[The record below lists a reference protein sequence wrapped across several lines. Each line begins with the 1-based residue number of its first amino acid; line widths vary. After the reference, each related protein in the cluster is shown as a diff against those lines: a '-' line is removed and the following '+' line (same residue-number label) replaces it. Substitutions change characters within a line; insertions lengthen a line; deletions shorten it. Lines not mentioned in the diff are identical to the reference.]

1 MALPMLWCGPSSVSE
16 RRHDAH
22 VRPGGDA
29 RAIFVRLP
37 AVRTAAR
44 GAVLMD
50 INTMFGV
57 LLTAFLVIVVLC
69 VKPLGSYIA
78 DVMQLP
84 GDTQARHDRQ
94 VRPNF
99 VLRTG
104 ARFEALLY
112 RLSGIDPRQEM
123 SWTRY
128 AIALLLFNVLGAV
141 VVYGLQRLQL
151 FFPLNPQRFAAVSPD
166 SSFNTAVSFITNT
179 NWQGYSGEST
189 MGYLVQMAG
198 LAVQNF
204 LSAATGIVVAIAL
217 IRGFARHTVKTIG
230 NFWGDVPRA
239 TLHVLLPL
247 SAVLA
252 LVLVSQGEMQNFD
265 GYKDAT
271 TVEKIT
277 YQNPKTDADGN
288 PIKDAAGNPVTE
300 TATTQTQTLPMGP
313 IASQEAIKEL
323 GTNGGGFYNA
333 NSAHPYENPTPLT
346 NLLEMLAIFIIPFA
360 LTYTFGKMVG
370 DTRQGWVVLAAMLIL
385 FVPLVMMAFHSEQ
398 QGNPLIAKQG
408 IDQVASAA
416 QPGGNMEGKETRF
429 GIAASALFAAVTTAT
444 SCGAVNSMHDSM
456 TPLGGFVPLFLI
468 ELGEVAPG
476 GVGTGMYSILIFAIL
491 GVFIAGL
498 MIGRTPEYIG
508 KKIEALEMKL
518 ASIFI
523 LTTPFVVLIGTAVA
537 VVTVAGKAGV
547 ANPGA
552 HGFSEILY
560 AFSSAANNNG
570 SAFAGLSA
578 NTVFYNV
585 STGLAMFIARFW
597 PIVAALAIAGSLA
610 AKKRVP
616 VTEGTMP
623 THGPLFVALL
633 VGSILLI
640 GVLTYVPAL
649 ALGPVVEHFM
659 LAAAAK

>member
-1 MALPMLWCGPSSVSE
+1 MSANTTFGLL
-16 RRHDAH
+16 
-22 VRPGGDA
+22 
-29 RAIFVRLP
+29 
-37 AVRTAAR
+37 
-44 GAVLMD
+44 LM
-50 INTMFGV
+50 
-57 LLTAFLVIVVLC
+57 AFLGIEVLC
-69 VKPLGSYIA
+69 AKPLGSYIA
-78 DVMQLP
+78 DVME
-84 GDTQARHDRQ
+84 GRS
-94 VRPNF
+94 NF
-99 VLRTG
+99 ALRAG
-104 ARFEALLY
+104 SRIEGLFY
-112 RLSGIDPRQEM
+112 RLCGIDSGEEM
-123 SWTRY
+123 SWKQY

-141 VVYGLQRLQL
+141 IVYGLQRLQL
-151 FFPLNPQRFAAVSPD
+151 FLPLNPQKFPAVSPD

-204 LSAATGIVVAIAL
+204 MSAASGIVVAIAL
-217 IRGFARHTVKTIG
+217 VRGFVRHTVSTIG
-230 NFWGDVPRA
+230 NFWVDITRS
-239 TLHVLLPL
+239 TLYVLLPL

-252 LVLVSQGEMQNFD
+252 LVLVSQGVIQNFD
-265 GYKDAT
+265 AYKDAT
-271 TVEKIT
+271 TVEKII

-288 PIKDAAGNPVTE
+288 PLKDAAGNAVTE

-313 IASQEAIKEL
+313 IASQESIKEL

-360 LTYTFGKMVG
+360 LTYTFGRMVG

-385 FVPLVMMAFHSEQ
+385 FVPLVITAFHSEQ
-398 QGNPLIAKQG
+398 QGNPLVAQQG
-408 IDQVASAA
+408 IDQIPSAV

-429 GIAASALFAAVTTAT
+429 GIAASALFTAITTAT
-444 SCGAVNSMHDSM
+444 SCGAVNTMHDSM

-476 GVGTGMYSILIFAIL
+476 GVGTGLYSILMFAIL

-498 MIGRTPEYIG
+498 MIGRTPEYLG

-518 ASIFI
+518 ASVFI

-547 ANPGA
+547 ANPGP

-585 STGLAMFIARFW
+585 ATGLAMFIARFW

-610 AKKRVP
+610 SKKRVP

-623 THGPLFVALL
+623 THGPLFVVLL
-633 VGSILLI
+633 IGSILLI

-659 LAAAAK
+659 LATAK

>member
-1 MALPMLWCGPSSVSE
+1 MSV
-16 RRHDAH
+16 
-22 VRPGGDA
+22 
-29 RAIFVRLP
+29 
-37 AVRTAAR
+37 
-44 GAVLMD
+44 
-50 INTMFGV
+50 NTMFG
-57 LLTAFLVIVVLC
+57 LLLFAFLGIELLC
-69 VKPLGSYIA
+69 VKPLGSYMA
-78 DVMQLP
+78 DVME
-84 GDTQARHDRQ
+84 G
-94 VRPNF
+94 RPNF
-99 VLRTG
+99 ALRAG
-104 ARFEALLY
+104 ARIEGLLY
-112 RLSGIDPRQEM
+112 RLCGVDSREEM
-123 SWTRY
+123 SWKQY

-141 VVYGLQRLQL
+141 FVYALQRLQL
-151 FFPLNPQRFAAVSPD
+151 FLPLNPQKFPAVSPD

-204 LSAATGIVVAIAL
+204 MSAATGIVVAIAVV
-217 IRGFARHTVKTIG
+217 RGFARHTVKTIG
-230 NFWGDVPRA
+230 NFWVDITRS
-239 TLHVLLPL
+239 TLYVLLPL

-252 LVLVSQGEMQNFD
+252 LVLVSQGVIQNFD

-277 YQNPKTDADGN
+277 YQNPKIDAAGN
-288 PIKDAAGNPVTE
+288 PIKDAAGNAVTE

-313 IASQEAIKEL
+313 VASQESIKEL

-385 FVPLVMMAFHSEQ
+385 FVPLVITAFHSEQ
-398 QGNPLIAKQG
+398 HGNPLIAKQG
-408 IDQVASAA
+408 IDQIASAV

-444 SCGAVNSMHDSM
+444 SCGAVNTMHDSM

-476 GVGTGMYSILIFAIL
+476 GVGTGMYSILMFAIL

-498 MIGRTPEYIG
+498 MIGRTPEYLG

-518 ASIFI
+518 ASVFI

-537 VVTVAGKAGV
+537 VSTLAGKAGV

-560 AFSSAANNNG
+560 AFGSAANNNG
-570 SAFAGLSA
+570 SAFAGISA

-585 STGLAMFIARFW
+585 STGLAMFIARYW

-623 THGPLFVALL
+623 THGPLFVTLL
-633 VGSILLI
+633 IGSILLI